1 MNPILLLLIVGG
13 IYLAT
18 KGKGTDEKRA
28 YLKTLSADALW
39 QSVLTKVTDSELAD
53 MYTLH
58 TQYKDGVSVPE
69 GPFKQRILA
78 ISQKYNIY
86 T

>member
-1 MNPILLLLIVGG
+1 MNPLFLLLIVGG

-18 KGKGTDEKRA
+18 KGKREKRA
-28 YLKTLSADALW
+28 YLKTLSTEALW
-39 QSVLTKVTDSELAD
+39 QEALRKAMDSEIED

-58 TQYKDGVSVPE
+58 TKYKTGVEVPP
-69 GPFKQRILA
+69 GDFRDRLIA
-78 ISQKYNIY
+78 ISNKYNIY